1 MPVAHAFVVDD
12 EEIVRNSLSR
22 LLRAI
27 GITSSSF
34 ASGEAFLEQYRG
46 APDDERGCLIVDI
59 RMPGMSGL
67 DLLEVLQRRGSTL
80 PAIVITGHTDEGSL
94 LRFERLEAVG
104 LLEKPFS
111 LAQLK
116 EMLARCGEQGR
127 RS

>member
-1 MPVAHAFVVDD
+1 MPIPHAFVVDD
-12 EEIVRNSLSR
+12 EEIVRNSLGR

-27 GITSSSF
+27 GIPSSGFPS
-34 ASGEAFLEQYRG
+34 AEAFLDAYRG
-46 APDDERGCLIVDI
+46 DEQGCMIVDI

-67 DLLEVLQRRGSTL
+67 DLLEQLQRRGSTL

-94 LRFERLEAVG
+94 LRLAGLNAVG

-116 EMLARCGEQGR
+116 DMLARCER
-127 RS
+127 